1 MRDFGGGDTAPAA
14 QQPANKELA
23 STGSGANMAF
33 LIVGGAAMAAGGFTF
48 TVLPARLK
56 RRQQASAA

>member
-1 MRDFGGGDTAPAA
+1 MRDFGGGDTAPA
-14 QQPANKELA
+14 QQAANKELA
-23 STGSGANMAF
+23 STGSGANVAF

-56 RRQQASAA
+56 RRQQATAA